1 MMRALKKLSDRIGM
15 ICINLRYLFRVARV
29 RRSPEKE
36 ALILCHSLEKGMG
49 YSDFSKG
56 HGKEKAKRLMDI
68 LSKLREGSYAKDEAV
83 AVLKAYYKAQDDSAS
98 LLKLEYEHSSK
109 GYEGGYSTIDMSE
122 ITKKIDIDFAGFVDA
137 RHSARDLS
145 FEEINS
151 DVVEEAVSMARM
163 APSACN
169 RQPWKFYY
177 SLKKDYC
184 DVVRNTI
191 PSQDFLQNIPYFG
204 AITSDMSL
212 FDSSETGQWDI
223 NGGIFAAY
231 LALSFH
237 SLGIGNCIFQISKT
251 DCDTTALRRKFGIPD
266 SQEIICAVG
275 FGKYK
280 DGAKC
285 LKAARRPIKEIA
297 IEIK

>member
-1 MMRALKKLSDRIGM
+1 MMRTLKKFFDRIGM
-15 ICINLRYLFRVARV
+15 ICINLRYLFRVACI

-49 YSDFSKG
+49 YLDFSKG
-56 HGKEKAKRLMDI
+56 HGKEKAKRLMYI
-68 LSKLREGSYAKDEAV
+68 LSDLRDASYAKDEAI

-98 LLKLEYEHSSK
+98 LMKLESEHPSKDYES
-109 GYEGGYSTIDMSE
+109 GYYTIDTLE
-122 ITKKIDIDFAGFVDA
+122 ISKKIDTDFAGFVEA
-137 RHSARDLS
+137 RHSVRNLS

-151 DVVEEAVSMARM
+151 EMVEEAVSMARM

-177 SLKKDYC
+177 SLKKNYC
-184 DVVRNTI
+184 DIVRNTI
-191 PSQDFLQNIPYFG
+191 PLQYFLQDIPYFG
-204 AITSDMSL
+204 VITSDMSL
-212 FDSSETGQWDI
+212 FDSSEIGQCDI

-237 SLGIGNCIFQISKT
+237 SLGVGNCIFQISKT
-251 DCDTTALRRKFGIPD
+251 DCDTTTLRRAFGITD
-266 SQEIICAVG
+266 NQEIICAVG

-285 LKAARRPIKEIA
+285 LRAARRPVKEIA